1 MYLRAVGSP
10 LYWCIVM
17 AFVFGSRGLDVAE
30 SWWIKKWVHSS
41 EMSNNATTV
50 ASSVIGTVAHL
61 LIHQSNIPSTLENN
75 MIAPSTR
82 SNSYLGFIAKGDG
95 SNDQLDMYL
104 NIYIL
109 ITMTNIL
116 IGAGRFASLYYGTL
130 RASKNL
136 YQILLRRVLRA
147 PMRFFDTTPIG
158 RILNRFSKDFE
169 YIDSGVPND
178 IMYFIVQ
185 WLVIFTSILTVC
197 AVLPAF
203 IIPMILVTFLNVM
216 IGKRYSAASREL
228 RRMDS
233 VTRSPL
239 FSHFGETLIGV
250 VTIRAY
256 GATQQF
262 MNEMLTK
269 VDENARP
276 YYYVWISNRWVGI
289 RFSFLGAA
297 VNFCTG
303 IFILLSLDFM
313 DASLAGFCLSFV
325 LSYTSQVGNINIFMT
340 IFDD

>member
-1 MYLRAVGSP
+1 MVGHIKAKLYAMYLRAVGNP
-10 LYWCIVM
+10 WYWCIVM
-17 AFVFGSRGLDVAE
+17 SFVFGSRGLDVAE

-41 EMSNNATTV
+41 ESSSN
-50 ASSVIGTVAHL
+50 GTLISAMGNFPL
-61 LIHQSNIPSTLENN
+61 LMNPSNLPSTIENSF
-75 MIAPSTR
+75 STTTAGTY
-82 SNSYLGFIAKGDG
+82 SEAFIKDAG
-95 SNDQLDMYL
+95 SDQLDMYL
-104 NIYIL
+104 NIYML

-130 RASKNL
+130 RASKTI

-197 AVLPAF
+197 VVLPAF
-203 IIPMILVTFLNVM
+203 VIPMILVTFLNVM

-239 FSHFGETLIGV
+239 FSHFGETLAGV

-262 MNEMLTK
+262 MNEMLRK
-269 VDENARP
+269 IDENSRP
-276 YYYVWISNRWVGI
+276 YYYVWISNRWVAI
-289 RFSFLGAA
+289 RFSSLGAA

-325 LSYTSQVGNINIFMT
+325 LSYTSQV
-340 IFDD
+340 